1 MKKVFIIIF
10 CVVLIC
16 VSCSSRYYIF
26 TADGEFTTD
35 TEKGTKSYVIRVNLD
50 KSGQRQSSFVYES
63 DSLKRDSVL
72 NN

>member
-50 KSGQRQSSFVYES
+50 KSGKHQSSFVYES

-72 NN
+72 NH

>member
-50 KSGQRQSSFVYES
+50 KSGKHQNSFIYES
-63 DSLKRDSVL
+63 DSLRKDSVL
-72 NN
+72 SH